1 MRPWKVV
8 FGVGAACAVCCAV
21 PLVSGGALLAV
32 GSAGFATAGTALW
45 AWTGSLAP
53 LAGVLLALA
62 AAGGTLLWW
71 RRRRASRAEPA
82 TGCGGGCHANGS

>member
-32 GSAGFATAGTALW
+32 GSAGFATAGTALLAW
-45 AWTGSLAP
+45 ADDLAP
-53 LAGVLLALA
+53 LAGALLGLA
-62 AAGGTLLWW
+62 AASGTLMWW
-71 RRRRASRAEPA
+71 RRRRASRVERA
-82 TGCGGGCHANGS
+82 TGCGGGCHANGN